1 MTTTRE
7 GFVSLISARPVRIV
21 IVGGVAGGA
30 SAAARARR
38 LDESAQI
45 VLFERGP
52 HASFANCGL
61 PYYLGGEI
69 SDRNQLLVADSEM
82 LEGWLN
88 LDVRTGT
95 EVVAIDRVARAIDVH
110 ELTTGRK
117 YREPFDFLIL
127 STGAAPLRPAN
138 LLAKVG
144 MNHPRVVSLRNLED
158 VDRLKAVVDSGVRN
172 AIVLG
177 GGFIGV
183 EVAEQ
188 LVHRGVTTTLVDR
201 NPQILPPFDAE
212 MVVPL
217 ERTLVQRGV
226 VLYLSDG
233 VVDLESEVDAQGVR
247 AILTD
252 GRVLPGDLIVLA
264 IGVRPESLLAQ
275 TAGIKTNDRGAI
287 KVNASLQTSDPN
299 IYAVGDVIE
308 VPDPILGGSTH
319 IPLAG
324 PANRQGRLAADHIIA
339 RAHGED
345 GVVPPYRGSQGSAI
359 VRVFDLTAAM
369 TGKSEKAL
377 QRAGKERHRDYEVI
391 YVHPFHHA
399 DYYPGAKRLTI
410 KLIFETSTG
419 RVLGAQAVGEEA
431 VDKRIDVLAMAIQM
445 GATVFDLEQAEL
457 CYSPQYGSAK
467 DAINVAA
474 FQASN
479 VLRGGTIPITPA
491 ELRAALE
498 TATPPVVVDVRSS
511 AEFAEDRIP
520 GAVNIPLPELRGRIG
535 EVPTNLPVVTYCRVG
550 QRGYLGER
558 VLRQQGVTN
567 VRNLIG
573 GFVSWQ
579 MWNFY
584 QHGLKRS
591 TALRVV

>member
-1 MTTTRE
+1 MISTRQ
-7 GFVSLISARPVRIV
+7 IRIV

-38 LDESAQI
+38 LNESAHI

-69 SDRNQLLVADSEM
+69 SDRNHLLVADPEM

-88 LDVRTGT
+88 LDVRTRT
-95 EVVAIDRVARAIDVH
+95 EVVAIDRIAKEVEVH
-110 ELTTGRK
+110 NIATDRR

-127 STGAAPLRPAN
+127 STGAAPLRPTN

-144 MNHPRVVSLRNLED
+144 LNHPRVLSLRNLED
-158 VDRLKAVVDSGVRN
+158 IDRLKAIVDSGIRT
-172 AIVLG
+172 ATVLG

-188 LVHRGVTTTLVDR
+188 LVHRGVTTTLVEK
-201 NPQILPPFDAE
+201 NPQVLPPFDAE
-212 MVVPL
+212 MVVPI
-217 ERTLVQRGV
+217 EQALVERGV
-226 VLYLSDG
+226 ALYLSDG
-233 VVDLESEVDAQGVR
+233 VVELEPEVNGRGIR
-247 AILTD
+247 AILAD
-252 GRVLPGDLIVLA
+252 GRTLTGDLVVLA
-264 IGVRPESLLAQ
+264 IGVQPESILAK
-275 TAGIKTNDRGAI
+275 TAGIEINDRGAI
-287 KVNASLQTSDPN
+287 KVNAYLQTNDPN

-308 VPDPILGGSTH
+308 VPDPILGGSTY

-324 PANRQGRLAADHIIA
+324 PANRQGRLAADHIVA
-339 RAHGED
+339 RVRGED
-345 GVVPPYRGSQGSAI
+345 GVVPLHRGSQGSAI

-377 QRAGKERHRDYEVI
+377 QRSGKERHRDYEVI
-391 YVHPFHHA
+391 YVHPFQHA
-399 DYYPGAKRLTI
+399 HYYPGAKRLTI
-410 KLIFETSTG
+410 KLIFETSSG
-419 RVLGAQAVGEEA
+419 RILGAQAVGEEA

-467 DAINVAA
+467 DAINLAG

-479 VLRGGTIPITPA
+479 VLRGSTIPITPA

-511 AEFAEDRIP
+511 VEFDKEHIP
-520 GAVNIPLPELRGRIG
+520 GAINIPLPELRTRMG
-535 EVPTNLPVVTYCRVG
+535 EVPTDRPAVTYCAIG
-550 QRGYLGER
+550 QRGYIAER
-558 VLRQQGVTN
+558 LLRQQGVTG
-567 VRNLIG
+567 VRNLTG
-573 GFVSWQ
+573 GFASWQ
-579 MWNFY
+579 
-584 QHGLKRS
+584 GL
-591 TALRVV
+591 V

>member
-1 MTTTRE
+1 M
-7 GFVSLISARPVRIV
+7 ISTQISTRPVRVV

-30 SAAARARR
+30 SAAARVRR
-38 LDESAQI
+38 LDESAHI

-69 SDRNQLLVADSEM
+69 SDRNHLIVADPEM

-88 LDVRTGT
+88 LDVRTKT
-95 EVVAIDRVARAIDVH
+95 EVVAIDRVAKEVEVH
-110 ELTTGRK
+110 DIATDRR

-127 STGAAPLRPAN
+127 STGAAPRRPTN
-138 LLAKVG
+138 LLTKVG
-144 MNHPRVVSLRNLED
+144 LNHPRVVSLRNLD
-158 VDRLKAVVDSGVRN
+158 DIDRLKVVVDSGIRK

-188 LVHRGVTTTLVDR
+188 LVHRGVNTGVVEKNR
-201 NPQILPPFDAE
+201 QVLPPFDAE
-212 MVVPL
+212 MVVPIEQAL
-217 ERTLVQRGV
+217 IERGV
-226 VLYLSDG
+226 ALYLSDG
-233 VVDLESEVDAQGVR
+233 VVDLEPEVESQSIR
-247 AILTD
+247 AILAD
-252 GRVLPGDLIVLA
+252 GRFLTGELIVLA
-264 IGVRPESLLAQ
+264 IGVHPESVLAH
-275 TAGIKTNDRGAI
+275 TAGIDTNDRGAI
-287 KVNASLQTSDPN
+287 KVNAHLQTSDPD

-324 PANRQGRLAADHIIA
+324 PANRQGRLAADHIVA
-339 RAHGED
+339 RVRGEG

-377 QRAGKERHRDYEVI
+377 QRVGQQRHRDYEAI
-391 YVHPFHHA
+391 YVHPFQHA
-399 DYYPGAKRLTI
+399 HYYPGAKRLTI
-410 KLIFETSTG
+410 KLIFEASSG
-419 RVLGAQAVGEEA
+419 RILGAQAVGESS

-467 DAINVAA
+467 DAINLAG

-479 VLRGGTIPITPA
+479 VLRGGTIPITPV
-491 ELRAALE
+491 ELRAALG
-498 TATPPVVVDVRSS
+498 TATPPVVLDVRSS
-511 AEFAEDRIP
+511 VEFDKEHIP
-520 GAVNIPLPELRGRIG
+520 GAINIPLPELRTRMG
-535 EVPTNLPVVTYCRVG
+535 ELPADRPVVTYCTVG
-550 QRGYLGER
+550 QRGYLAER
-558 VLRQQGVTN
+558 LLRQRGMTG
-567 VRNLIG
+567 VRNLTG
-573 GFVSWQ
+573 GFTSWQ
-579 MWNFY
+579 
-584 QHGLKRS
+584 GL
-591 TALRVV
+591 V

>member
-1 MTTTRE
+1 MTLTRQ
-7 GFVSLISARPVRIV
+7 IRIV

-38 LDESAQI
+38 LDESAHI

-69 SDRNQLLVADSEM
+69 SDRQHLLVADPEM
-82 LEGWLN
+82 LEGSLN
-88 LDVRTGT
+88 LDVRTKT
-95 EVVAIDRVARAIDVH
+95 EVVAIDRVAKEVEVH
-110 ELTTGRK
+110 DIARDRR

-127 STGAAPLRPAN
+127 STGAAPLRPTN
-138 LLAKVG
+138 LLVKVG
-144 MNHPRVVSLRNLED
+144 LNHPRVVSLRNLED
-158 VDRLKAVVDSGVRN
+158 VDQLKAVVDSGIRN
-172 AIVLG
+172 AVVLG

-188 LVHRGVTTTLVDR
+188 LVHRDVTTTLVEK
-201 NPQILPPFDAE
+201 NQQVLPPFDTE
-212 MVVPL
+212 MVVSL
-217 ERTLVQRGV
+217 QQAMVERGV
-226 VLYLSDG
+226 TLCLSDA
-233 VVDLESEVDAQGVR
+233 VVDLEPEDDGQGVR

-252 GRVLPGDLIVLA
+252 GRVLAGDLIVLA
-264 IGVRPESLLAQ
+264 IGVKPESLLARK
-275 TAGIKTNDRGAI
+275 AGLETNDRGAI
-287 KVNASLQTSDPN
+287 KVNAYLQTTDPN

-308 VPDPILGGSTH
+308 VPDPIVEGSTY

-339 RAHGED
+339 RVHGKD
-345 GVVPPYRGSQGSAI
+345 GAVPPYRGSQGSAI

-377 QRAGKERHRDYEVI
+377 QRVGKQRHLDYETI
-391 YVHPFHHA
+391 YVHPFQHA
-399 DYYPGAKRLTI
+399 HYYPGAKRLTI
-410 KLIFETSTG
+410 KLIFEMSTG
-419 RVLGAQAVGEEA
+419 RILGAQAVGEEA

-467 DAINVAA
+467 DAINFAG
-474 FQASN
+474 FQGGN

-491 ELRAALE
+491 ELRAELE
-498 TATPPVVVDVRSS
+498 TATPPMVVDVRSS
-511 AEFAEDRIP
+511 VEFEEEHIP
-520 GAVNIPLPELRGRIG
+520 GSINIPLPELRTRMG
-535 EVPTNLPVVTYCRVG
+535 EVETDRPVVTYCTVG
-550 QRGYLGER
+550 QRGYLAER
-558 VLRQQGVTN
+558 VLRQTGVTD
-567 VRNLIG
+567 VRNLTG

-579 MWNFY
+579 
-584 QHGLKRS
+584 GLVS
-591 TALRVV
+591 GAN